1 MYNTTT
7 PLRHAPSLVPAA
19 EEEHL
24 LSGIHPDLVALVAP
38 HTPLDVPDVPA
49 PIAVPLSVTSYM
61 LAHWLYM
68 VVHIPVPA
76 GMGPALCGR
85 TLALALAALIHA
97 ALNACVLPE
106 LSWHIGSAVALFH
119 ATAFPSCMDNRVSVR
134 GLTPTRQ
141 RVIHRCCMDAMLKSD
156 VVTG

>member
-1 MYNTTT
+1 MCTTTT

-49 PIAVPLSVTSYM
+49 PIAVPLSVTRSS
-61 LAHWLYM
+61 
-68 VVHIPVPA
+68 A
-76 GMGPALCGR
+76 GMGPAVYGR
-85 TLALALAALIHA
+85 TVALALAALIHA

-119 ATAFPSCMDNRVSVR
+119 ATAFPSCMDSRVSVR

>member
-7 PLRHAPSLVPAA
+7 PLRHAASLVPAA

-24 LSGIHPDLVALVAP
+24 LSGIHPDLY
-38 HTPLDVPDVPA
+38 VPDVPA

-61 LAHWLYM
+61 VVHWLYM

-76 GMGPALCGR
+76 GMGPALYGR
-85 TLALALAALIHA
+85 TLSLALAALVPA
-97 ALNACVLPE
+97 ALNARVPPE

-119 ATAFPSCMDNRVSVR
+119 ATAFPPCMDSRVSVR
-134 GLTPTRQ
+134 GLTPTRHL
-141 RVIHRCCMDAMLKSD
+141 VIHRCCMDAMLKSD
-156 VVTG
+156 VGTG

>member
-1 MYNTTT
+1 M
-7 PLRHAPSLVPAA
+7 
-19 EEEHL
+19 
-24 LSGIHPDLVALVAP
+24 LSGIHPD
-38 HTPLDVPDVPA
+38 LDVPDVPA

-119 ATAFPSCMDNRVSVR
+119 ATAFPSCMDSRVSVR
-134 GLTPTRQ
+134 GLPPTRQ

-156 VVTG
+156 VVTGQTCSNYT

>member
-1 MYNTTT
+1 
-7 PLRHAPSLVPAA
+7 
-19 EEEHL
+19 L
-24 LSGIHPDLVALVAP
+24 LSGIHPD
-38 HTPLDVPDVPA
+38 LDVPDVPA

-61 LAHWLYM
+61 LAHWL
-68 VVHIPVPA
+68 
-76 GMGPALCGR
+76 
-85 TLALALAALIHA
+85 LALALAALIHA

>member
-1 MYNTTT
+1 MYNATT
-7 PLRHAPSLVPAA
+7 PLRHAASLVPAA

-24 LSGIHPDLVALVAP
+24 LSGIYPDLY
-38 HTPLDVPDVPA
+38 VPDVPA
-49 PIAVPLSVTSYM
+49 PLAVPLSVTSCM
-61 LAHWLYM
+61 IVHWLYM

-76 GMGPALCGR
+76 RLGPALYGR
-85 TLALALAALIHA
+85 TLALALAALIQA
-97 ALNACVLPE
+97 ALNAGVLPE

-119 ATAFPSCMDNRVSVR
+119 ATAFPSCMDSRVSVR
-134 GLTPTRQ
+134 GLPPTRQ